1 MEDEEEGEEGKD
13 KKQKKNIN
21 VRAAFIHVIGDLIQS
36 IGVLIAAGVIKANVS
51 DIHISFVQSQK
62 GVNSMFKKYKY
73 KLPSGIKQTIFPF
86 CGEVQS

>member
-51 DIHISFVQSQK
+51 DIHISQCHLF
-62 GVNSMFKKYKY
+62 
-73 KLPSGIKQTIFPF
+73 
-86 CGEVQS
+86 